1 MSETAAPSV
10 PEPQTPPRPGGRL
23 IFMIVGALMIAF
35 GIAAAF
41 APMLASL
48 AASVSFGAAMLAAGV
63 SGLALL
69 LVDWRAKGF
78 AWRLLWSAVA
88 ILGGICL
95 LLHPWPGALALTVIL
110 GAALIA
116 QGAIAVGHALAHRAR
131 ASCPW
136 GRMAL
141 GGVLGI
147 ALGGLLIWALPH
159 SGMIAPGVF
168 LAINLI
174 SFGLSLFAAAPQRT
188 AL

>member
-1 MSETAAPSV
+1 MV
-10 PEPQTPPRPGGRL
+10 
-23 IFMIVGALMIAF
+23 VGALMIAF
-35 GIAAAF
+35 GVAAAF
-41 APMLASL
+41 APMLATF
-48 AASVSFGAAMLAAGV
+48 AASVWFGAAMLAAGV

-69 LVDWRAKGF
+69 IVDWRAKGF
-78 AWRLLWSAVA
+78 AWRLLWSVVA

-116 QGAIAVGHALAHRAR
+116 QGAIAIGHALAHRTHT
-131 ASCPW
+131 SCPW

-141 GGVLGI
+141 GGVLAI
-147 ALGGLLIWALPH
+147 VLGGLLIWALPH

-174 SFGLSLFAAAPQRT
+174 SFGLSLFAAAPARP
-188 AL
+188 AP

>member
-1 MSETAAPSV
+1 MSDTAAP
-10 PEPQTPPRPGGRL
+10 PAQAPQASPRPGGRL
-23 IFMIVGALMIAF
+23 IFMVVGALMIAF
-35 GIAAAF
+35 GVAAAF
-41 APMLASL
+41 APMLATF
-48 AASVSFGAAMLAAGV
+48 AASVWFGAAMLAAGV

-69 LVDWRAKGF
+69 IVDWRAKGF
-78 AWRLLWSAVA
+78 AWRLLWSVVA

-116 QGAIAVGHALAHRAR
+116 QGAIAIGHALAHRTHT
-131 ASCPW
+131 SCPW

-141 GGVLGI
+141 GGVLAI
-147 ALGGLLIWALPH
+147 VLGGLLIWALPH

-174 SFGLSLFAAAPQRT
+174 SFGLSLFAAAPARP
-188 AL
+188 AP